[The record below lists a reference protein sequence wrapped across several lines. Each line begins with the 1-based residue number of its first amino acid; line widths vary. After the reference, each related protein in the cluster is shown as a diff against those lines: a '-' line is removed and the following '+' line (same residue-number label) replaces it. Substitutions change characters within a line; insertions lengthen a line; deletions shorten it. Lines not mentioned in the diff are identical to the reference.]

1 MAELS
6 EYIAPIIAPDLGSP
20 EFSMSLVEA
29 FNTIDS
35 NFKKIIQAP
44 YLKGDRGASIETVV
58 LKKPDHVVEGNPS
71 EYEILQDAIIRRL
84 NSVYYP
90 GCDPVTQ
97 GVCHD
102 ALLGVLPDAGVNSA
116 DKLVQEDHFTVFKD
130 FSTNEMYLICP
141 YVFIDARIQ
150 YLDRI
155 TENENN
161 RQKFID
167 TSSIVTGK
175 YTRNNE
181 GVYRWTIDIST
192 NIPKLYFDDQSGYY
206 CWLVNNEKTGII
218 AQGVKGKNGI
228 DGNITICRGIKEP
241 GTENSESRIVI
252 KGVYQQQTSIDES
265 NGQSIS
271 STVYGWT
278 DISEANIDLENRP
291 VLVYGY
297 DSESDYNNPPK
308 YIQFSIA
315 FVEDIVGDTTEDAGG
330 TSTPNASKQ
339 YYIVYVSNLDLVK
352 IIRENSIAK
361 LLETISSSGSVQGLY
376 ISSEKD
382 GNTIQNVHMFWN
394 DSDNKAHLSKVPY
407 SCVTRGVQD
416 SDRIRGSKL
425 HIDYDTTEVGD
436 LNVQGV
442 AYAHHIKT
450 SGDGHDQ
457 IMFQSS
463 QGVIQGSIGLQ
474 GIQSTSSQGSIECNL
489 ALVPSFNVRLVTEP
503 VLNGTG
509 RTERQVLHIPTP
521 WIGYKG
527 PQGGGNDTVVDTLYE
542 ACQLTD
548 ESGSNEIVMDVT
560 KRDNDSSFWTE
571 IHSDEKHNDN
581 DNLGIRS
588 VFVESGDTI
597 GIHVFEQY
605 QRLYSTVLTPRNS
618 GDSTSFERYYL
629 DFVVQVILIRNVG
642 SSFYATIAYKLP
654 RITNKSVGGDDYK
667 NLIDV
672 WGLPSDQDTS
682 TYLVKSPTIYFDV
695 IMVSTTGRDHTLRV
709 LKPNDTYDHTK
720 YMFRW
725 VTLNSNLSN
734 DREYIIGYEEEI
746 SGWSSSIPVVGTP
759 MGSIFYID
767 EYGKK
772 SVTTPRF
779 TPIVSDCSAMI
790 STRPDST
797 KTINLQSCVTQ
808 GSSIINQY
816 IIAIY
821 PRSDIYMNNYRYGV
835 VRDPNG
841 YNIFS
846 LSVTG
851 TYGLSFYVI
860 ATDDHPIYYQGS
872 SVSDVMEF
880 TRGFTSSKQS
890 TMDLVAGLQGYYAG
904 SVVHIPGVYSGPL
917 SMRFSNNKDMTTRGF
932 DDVIFAQFERT
943 SSQLPGGGI
952 MWSVINEPLDTS
964 YFQQLDGYNNTGQV
978 QGIIGLQGTY
988 IGVQRTSVRPS
999 SSRVFYV
1006 MNREMSHRGSYIQGT
1021 IRLVNKT
1028 GLNLKVYKLQTTITT
1043 DQTTSGPLYD
1053 ISRDYTLG
1061 KESTITLEDRL
1072 YLPKRDNSNHVHLD
1086 TLLIEGRAQIDTGE
1100 VTTDRTT
1107 INTRCTIL
1115 GPIGVANDERL
1126 SSDDLQKAVS
1136 YSLYDPQSETYFR
1149 DVQGHLFHPVKPKWG
1164 RIDVLDIA
1172 DRFRPINIYTIE
1184 NYRVCDT
1191 RFCDT
1196 PTGDNTITITI
1207 ESTGSSTGGVRFN
1220 RELIQTTRE
1229 LTISTI

>member
-20 EFSMSLVEA
+20 EFSTSLVEA

-71 EYEILQDAIIRRL
+71 EYEMLRDAIIREL
-84 NSVYYP
+84 NNVYYP
-90 GCDPVTQ
+90 GCDPTTQ
-97 GVCHD
+97 GVCYD
-102 ALLGVLPDAGVNSA
+102 SLPGVLPDAGVNSA

-141 YVFIDARIQ
+141 YIFIDARIQ

-155 TENENN
+155 TGNN

-206 CWLVNNEKTGII
+206 CWLVNNEKTSII
-218 AQGVKGKNGI
+218 AQGVEGKNGI
-228 DGNITICRGIKEP
+228 DGNITICRGIRATNTIEDAN
-241 GTENSESRIVI
+241 TNESRIVI
-252 KGVYQQQTSIDES
+252 KSVYQQQSSNES
-265 NGQSIS
+265 NSQSIS

-278 DISEANIDLENRP
+278 NISEANIDLENRP

-297 DSESDYNNPPK
+297 DSESDYNNSPK
-308 YIQFSIA
+308 YIQFGIA
-315 FVEDIVGDTTEDAGG
+315 FVEDIAEDTAEDAED

-352 IIRENSIAK
+352 IIRENSIAE

-376 ISSEKD
+376 ISSEKN

-394 DSDNKAHLSKVPY
+394 DSDNGAHLSKVPY
-407 SCVTRGVQD
+407 SCVTQGVQD

-425 HIDYDTTEVGD
+425 IVDYDTTRVGD

-503 VLNGTG
+503 VLNGTE
-509 RTERQVLHIPTP
+509 REERQVLHIPTP

-527 PQGGGNDTVVDTLYE
+527 PQSGGNDTVVDTLYE

-605 QRLYSTVLTPRNS
+605 QRLYSTVLTPGNS
-618 GDSTSFERYYL
+618 NSTSFKRYYL
-629 DFVVQVILIRNVG
+629 DFIVQVILIRNVG

-654 RITNKSVGGDDYK
+654 RITNKSVSGDDYK
-667 NLIDV
+667 NLIDA
-672 WGLPSDQDTS
+672 WRLPSDQDTS

-734 DREYIIGYEEEI
+734 DREYIIGYTEK
-746 SGWSSSIPVVGTP
+746 SSSTSSNIP
-759 MGSIFYID
+759 MGSIFYIG

-797 KTINLQSCVTQ
+797 KTINLRSCVTQ
-808 GSSIINQY
+808 SDSIINQY
-816 IIAIY
+816 NIVIY

-872 SVSDVMEF
+872 SISDVMEF

-890 TMDLVAGLQGYYAG
+890 TRDLVAGLQGYYAG

-943 SSQLPGGGI
+943 SYQLPSGRI
-952 MWSVINEPLDTS
+952 TWDAINEPLDTS
-964 YFQQLDGYNNTGQV
+964 RFQQLDGYNNTGQV

-988 IGVQRTSVRPS
+988 IGVQRTSVRLP

-1006 MNREMSHRGSYIQGT
+1006 MNREMSHSEPYIQGT
-1021 IRLVNKT
+1021 IKLVNKT
-1028 GLNLKVYKLQTTITT
+1028 GLNLKVYKLQTAITT
-1043 DQTTSGPLYD
+1043 DQTTSEPSYVID
-1053 ISRDYTLG
+1053 SDYTLG
-1061 KESTITLEDRL
+1061 KESTKTLEVRL
-1072 YLPKRDNSNHVHLD
+1072 YLPKRDRSNRIHLD
-1086 TLLIEGRAQIDTGE
+1086 TLLIEGRAQIDTGG
-1100 VTTDRTT
+1100 VITDETT

-1126 SSDDLQKAVS
+1126 NSDDLQRAVS
-1136 YSLYDPQSETYFR
+1136 YSLYDPSSQTGAQ
-1149 DVQGHLFHPVKPKWG
+1149 DVQGHLFHPVGPKWG
-1164 RIDVLDIA
+1164 RTDVTDIA
-1172 DRFRPINIYTIE
+1172 NRFKPINLYIVA

-1207 ESTGSSTGGVRFN
+1207 KSTGPSTGG
-1220 RELIQTTRE
+1220 
-1229 LTISTI
+1229 STIQPGVNPDYPGTHD

>member
-20 EFSMSLVEA
+20 EFSTSLVEA

-71 EYEILQDAIIRRL
+71 EYEMLLDAIIDRL
-84 NSVYYP
+84 NNVYYL
-90 GCDPVTQ
+90 GCDPTTQ
-97 GVCHD
+97 GVRYD
-102 ALLGVLPDAGVNSA
+102 ALPGAGVNSA

-141 YVFIDARIQ
+141 YIFIDARIQ

-155 TENENN
+155 AESN

-218 AQGVKGKNGI
+218 AQGVKGENGI
-228 DGNITICRGIKEP
+228 DGNITICRGIRVTNTIEDEDAN
-241 GTENSESRIVI
+241 TNESRIVI
-252 KGVYQQQTSIDES
+252 KSVYQQQSSNES
-265 NGQSIS
+265 NSQSIS
-271 STVYGWT
+271 NTVYGWIPVGSNT
-278 DISEANIDLENRP
+278 PDLENRP

-297 DSESDYNNPPK
+297 DNESGYNNPPK
-308 YIQFSIA
+308 YIQFGIA
-315 FVEDIVGDTTEDAGG
+315 FVEDIAEDTTEDAEG

-352 IIRENSIAK
+352 VMRENSIAK

-376 ISSEKD
+376 ISSEKN
-382 GNTIQNVHMFWN
+382 GNTIRNVHMFWN
-394 DSDNKAHLSKVPY
+394 DDSDNGAHLSKVPY
-407 SCVTRGVQD
+407 SCVTQGVRD
-416 SDRIRGSKL
+416 SDPIRGSKL
-425 HIDYDTTEVGD
+425 IVDYDTTSVGD

-442 AYAHHIKT
+442 AYTHHIKT

-503 VLNGTG
+503 VLNGTE
-509 RTERQVLHIPTP
+509 REERQVLHIPTP

-527 PQGGGNDTVVDTLYE
+527 PQSGGNDTVVDTLYE

-588 VFVESGDTI
+588 VFVWSRDTI

-695 IMVSTTGRDHTLRV
+695 IMTSTTERDHTLRV

-725 VTLNSNLSN
+725 VTSSRSTGSEPIGL
-734 DREYIIGYEEEI
+734 EPIIGYTEK
-746 SGWSSSIPVVGTP
+746 SSSTSSTIP

-772 SVTTPRF
+772 SVTTPHF

-797 KTINLQSCVTQ
+797 KTINLRSCVTQ

-816 IIAIY
+816 NIAIY

-872 SVSDVMEF
+872 SISDVMEF

-890 TMDLVAGLQGYYAG
+890 TRDLVVGLQGYYAG
-904 SVVHIPGVYSGPL
+904 SVVHVPGVYSGPL

-932 DDVIFAQFERT
+932 DDVIFAQFNRT
-943 SSQLPGGGI
+943 RDLPGPIPGPIPGPSG
-952 MWSVINEPLDTS
+952 MTSWDVINEPLDTS
-964 YFQQLDGYNNTGQV
+964 CFRQLIGYNNTGQD
-978 QGIIGLQGTY
+978 QGIMGLQGTY
-988 IGVQRTSVRPS
+988 IGVQRTDVPLPS
-999 SSRVFYV
+999 SKVFYV
-1006 MNREMSHRGSYIQGT
+1006 MNREMSRSEPYIQGT
-1021 IRLVNKT
+1021 IKLVNKT
-1028 GLNLKVYKLQTTITT
+1028 RLNLKVYKLQTIITMN
-1043 DQTTSGPLYD
+1043 QTTSELSY
-1053 ISRDYTLG
+1053 DYTLG
-1061 KESTITLEDRL
+1061 KESTITLGDRL
-1072 YLPKRDNSNHVHLD
+1072 YLPRRGNNSVFLD
-1086 TLLIEGRAQIDTGE
+1086 TLLIEGRAQ
-1100 VTTDRTT
+1100 VTTGRTT

-1126 SSDDLQKAVS
+1126 NSDDLQRAVS
-1136 YSLYDPQSETYFR
+1136 YSLYDQWLETGVQS
-1149 DVQGHLFHPVKPKWG
+1149 VQGHLFHPVKPKWG
-1164 RIDVLDIA
+1164 GIIDTPTYVD
-1172 DRFRPINIYTIE
+1172 DRFKLINLYTIE

-1207 ESTGSSTGGVRFN
+1207 ESTESSTGESTVQPGVN
-1220 RELIQTTRE
+1220 PDYPGTHD
-1229 LTISTI
+1229 

>member
-20 EFSMSLVEA
+20 EFSASLVEA

-71 EYEILQDAIIRRL
+71 EYEMLRDAIISEL

-90 GCDPVTQ
+90 ECDPTTQ

-102 ALLGVLPDAGVNSA
+102 SLPGAGVNSA

-141 YVFIDARIQ
+141 YIFIDARIQ

-155 TENENN
+155 TGNN

-181 GVYRWTIDIST
+181 GVYRWTINIST
-192 NIPKLYFDDQSGYY
+192 NIPKLYFDDQSDYY

-218 AQGVKGKNGI
+218 AQGVKGEDGI
-228 DGNITICRGIKEP
+228 DGNITICRGIREMN
-241 GTENSESRIVI
+241 TIEDADTSESRIVI
-252 KGVYQQQTSIDES
+252 KSVYQQQSSNES
-265 NGQSIS
+265 NNQSIS
-271 STVYGWT
+271 STVYDWISVGSNT
-278 DISEANIDLENRP
+278 LDIENRP

-297 DSESDYNNPPK
+297 DSESGYNNPPR
-308 YIQFSIA
+308 YIQFGIA
-315 FVEDIVGDTTEDAGG
+315 FVGDIAEDTTEDAED

-339 YYIVYVSNLDLVK
+339 YYIVYEDTLDLVK
-352 IIRENSIAK
+352 VMHENSIVK

-382 GNTIQNVHMFWN
+382 EDTIQNVHMFWN
-394 DSDNKAHLSKVPY
+394 DSDNEAHLSKVPY
-407 SCVTRGVQD
+407 SCVTHGAQD
-416 SDRIRGSKL
+416 SDSIRDSKL
-425 HIDYDTTEVGD
+425 IVDYDTTEVGD

-474 GIQSTSSQGSIECNL
+474 GIQSTSSQDSIECNL

-527 PQGGGNDTVVDTLYE
+527 PQSGGNDTVVDTLYE

-571 IHSDEKHNDN
+571 IHSDKKHNDN

-588 VFVESGDTI
+588 VFVEQGDTI

-605 QRLYSTVLTPRNS
+605 QRLYSTVLTPGDS

-642 SSFYATIAYKLP
+642 SPFYATIAYKLP

-672 WGLPSDQDTS
+672 WRLPDDQDTS
-682 TYLVKSPTIYFDV
+682 TYLVESPTIYFDV
-695 IMVSTTGRDHTLRV
+695 IMTSSTERNHTLWV
-709 LKPNDTYDHTK
+709 LKPNDTDTYDHTK

-734 DREYIIGYEEEI
+734 DREYIIGYTEK
-746 SGWSSSIPVVGTP
+746 SSSTSPNISIP

-851 TYGLSFYVI
+851 TCGLSFYVI

-872 SVSDVMEF
+872 SISDVMEF

-890 TMDLVAGLQGYYAG
+890 TRDLVAGLQGYYAG

-917 SMRFSNNKDMTTRGF
+917 SIRFSNNKDMTTRGF
-932 DDVIFAQFERT
+932 NDVIFAQFKRT
-943 SSQLPGGGI
+943 SKQSPDGGI
-952 MWSVINEPLDTS
+952 VWGAIDESLDTS
-964 YFQQLDGYNNTGQV
+964 CFQQLDGYNNTDRA

-988 IGVQRTSVRPS
+988 IGIQRTDAQLP

-1006 MNREMSHRGSYIQGT
+1006 MNREMSHREPYIQGT

-1028 GLNLKVYKLQTTITT
+1028 RLNLKVYKLWTTITT
-1043 DQTTSGPLYD
+1043 DQTASGSLYE
-1053 ISRDYTLG
+1053 ISSDYTLG
-1061 KESTITLEDRL
+1061 KESTITLGDRL
-1072 YLPKRDNSNHVHLD
+1072 YLPKQDVINYVHLD
-1086 TLLIEGRAQIDTGE
+1086 TLLIEGRDQ
-1100 VTTDRTT
+1100 VTTSETT

-1126 SSDDLQKAVS
+1126 NSDDLQKAAS
-1136 YSLYDPQSETYFR
+1136 YSLYDPGSETLVR
-1149 DVQGHLFHPVKPKWG
+1149 SVQGHLFHPVKPKWG
-1164 RIDVLDIA
+1164 RYIDSPSISSI
-1172 DRFRPINIYTIE
+1172 FKPINLFTIG

-1207 ESTGSSTGGVRFN
+1207 ESTESSTNGSTVLPGVN
-1220 RELIQTTRE
+1220 PDNPGTHD
-1229 LTISTI
+1229 